1 MWRRFSVRL
10 EIAIFIVSL
19 ALASG
24 LIVTAFTVTIGLST
38 ADAPITLKP

>member
-1 MWRRFSVRL
+1 MWRRFVVRL

-19 ALASG
+19 VLASG
-24 LIVTAFTVTIGLST
+24 LIVTAFTVNLDLAT